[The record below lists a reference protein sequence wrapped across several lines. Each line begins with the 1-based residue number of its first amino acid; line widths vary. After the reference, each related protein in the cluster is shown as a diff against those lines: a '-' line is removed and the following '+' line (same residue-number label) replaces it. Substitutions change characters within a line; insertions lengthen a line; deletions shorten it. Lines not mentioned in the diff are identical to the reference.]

1 MTMEEDFNEADVLW
15 PDTATRDDAG
25 RNESPPPARARRTP
39 PPPGPRVMVSS
50 CPVNIP
56 APRRRSPN
64 RGRAF
69 DDCDANADDDDDYLP
84 HVMVAMKDA
93 ATSLTTPGSVRR
105 EKGRRLCRV
114 RNLVLQMTG
123 FIER

>member
-1 MTMEEDFNEADVLW
+1 MEEDFNEADVLW
-15 PDTATRDDAG
+15 PDTATRDAAE
-25 RNESPPPARARRTP
+25 RNESPDSPPPSRARRTP

-56 APRRRSPN
+56 APSRRSSEL
-64 RGRAF
+64 GHAS
-69 DDCDANADDDDDYLP
+69 DDDDYPP
-84 HVMVAMKDA
+84 HVMVEMRDA
-93 ATSLTTPGSVRR
+93 ATSLTTPGSTVRR